1 MKKKLQSITNI
12 LIPATFVLAIIIIWE
27 VVARL
32 EVVPSFM
39 LPSFSD
45 CIKAFVKD
53 FPLLMKHTAYTL
65 AEAFAGLGCGIALA
79 LAIALLM
86 DNSTILYKGIKP
98 LMTLSQTIPTVCI
111 APLLVLWFGYEMLP
125 KIILIT
131 ITTFFPIAVG
141 LLDGFKSVDKNLIA
155 LMQSMNASKFQIY
168 RYAKFPN
175 SLVGFFS
182 GLKISVTYSI
192 VGAVISEWLGGF
204 YGLGVYII
212 RVKKAYSF
220 DKMFAAILLISALSL
235 ILMMICE
242 LLSKHF
248 TKNLKGV
255 KL

>member
-1 MKKKLQSITNI
+1 MKRKLPNITNF
-12 LIPATFVLAIIIIWE
+12 LIPTAFVVAILIIWE

-32 EVVPSFM
+32 EVVPHYM
-39 LPSFSD
+39 LPSFTA
-45 CIKAFVKD
+45 CCKAFVKD
-53 FPLLMKHTAYTL
+53 FPLLMKHTGYTL
-65 AEAFAGLGCGIALA
+65 AEAFAGLSCGILLA
-79 LAIALLM
+79 LVIALLM
-86 DNSTILYKGIKP
+86 DNSKILYKGIKP

-125 KIILIT
+125 KVILIT

-141 LLDGFKSVDKNLIA
+141 LLDGFKSVDKNLIG
-155 LMQSMNASKFQIY
+155 LMQSMNATKLQIY

-175 SLVGFFS
+175 ALVGFFS

-212 RVKKAYSF
+212 RVKKSYSF
-220 DKMFAAILLISALSL
+220 DKMFAAIMLISALSL
-235 ILMMICE
+235 ILMTICD

-248 TKNLKGV
+248 TKNLKGE
-255 KL
+255 KI